1 MPLKFKNK
9 SYFCTLRPI
18 LHEILNMLKT
28 HLAFVLSETMFSATL
43 IEEENITCLGS
54 INFQSKKEFQ
64 IKEQIQQFLE
74 SNDLINSEY
83 DDYSLSLSTRQSTL
97 VPMNIFTVSSATEI
111 FQTCFTKEFISNDI
125 DYNRL
130 AELSIVNIYEIPLW
144 IKSYFVIRFPRI
156 IIQQEGSHFLRG
168 IFSNSTF
175 KLGTHVILHDAYFM
189 LIFVKHNELLFY
201 NQFEYSNED
210 DVLYYLTFSLKQ
222 KQLLGEEGQLF
233 LHETSG
239 INTDFKNN
247 FLSKVKLLSDLKK
260 MTIIDSKHL
269 SVKYQNTCV

>member
-1 MPLKFKNK
+1 
-9 SYFCTLRPI
+9 
-18 LHEILNMLKT
+18 MLKT
-28 HLAFVLSETMFSATL
+28 HLEFVLSETMFSATL
-43 IEEENITCLGS
+43 INEDNIRFIGS
-54 INFQSKKEFQ
+54 ITFISKKEFQ

-74 SNDLINSEY
+74 SHDLINSEY
-83 DDYSLSLSTRQSTL
+83 DDYSLSWSTRQSTL
-97 VPMNIFTVSSATEI
+97 VPMNIFAASSATEI
-111 FQTCFTKEFISNDI
+111 FQTCFTKEFISNDV

-156 IIQQEGSHFLRG
+156 IIQHEGSHFLRG

-175 KLGTHVILHDAYFM
+175 KLGAHLILHEAYFM
-189 LIFVKHNELLFY
+189 LVIVKHNELIFY

-222 KQLLGEEGQLF
+222 KQLLGEDGQLF
-233 LHETSG
+233 IHENSE
-239 INTDFKNN
+239 INSDFKTN
-247 FLSKVKLLSDLKK
+247 FLSKVKLLTDLKK
-260 MTIIDSKHL
+260 MTVMDSEHL